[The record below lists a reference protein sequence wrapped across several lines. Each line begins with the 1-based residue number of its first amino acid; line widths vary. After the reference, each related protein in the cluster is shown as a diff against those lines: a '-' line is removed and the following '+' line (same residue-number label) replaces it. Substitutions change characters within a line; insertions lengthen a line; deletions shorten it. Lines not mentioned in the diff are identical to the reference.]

1 MVGVVKA
8 VAQETGLIVVETEDS
23 FTVFETESAD
33 DVEAGDVIEG
43 DLVSPT
49 CDSVVNHSKDGEM
62 DVYVR
67 DIVNTLAAAEAL
79 LGGE

>member
-8 VAQETGLIVVETEDS
+8 VDQETGSFVVETEDS
-23 FTVFETESAD
+23 FTVFETEGAD

-49 CDSVVNHSKDGEM
+49 CDSVVNHSKDGEL

-67 DIVNTLAAAEAL
+67 DIVTTLAAAEAL